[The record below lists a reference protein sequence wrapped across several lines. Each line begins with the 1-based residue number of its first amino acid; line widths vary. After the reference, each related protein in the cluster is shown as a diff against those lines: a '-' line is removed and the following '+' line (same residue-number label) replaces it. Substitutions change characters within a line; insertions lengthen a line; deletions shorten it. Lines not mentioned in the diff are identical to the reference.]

1 MGASRASMKR
11 HKSVTMPNTHQHQK
25 PPTGARECVLSLL
38 RRGKNDAEIVAHYT
52 VVEHGLNEQQIA
64 ALRASVAAAPP
75 APPLLSSTP
84 SKTPSRHTS
93 TDPGSDV
100 QRRKDEEVG
109 IGLTLTNM
117 APYDVL
123 KLAPGGAAHTSGQ
136 VGSNARAPN
145 P

>member
-1 MGASRASMKR
+1 
-11 HKSVTMPNTHQHQK
+11 
-25 PPTGARECVLSLL
+25 VLSLL

-52 VVEHGLNEQQIA
+52 VVEHGLNEQQVA

-84 SKTPSRHTS
+84 SKTPSK
-93 TDPGSDV
+93 PAFSDSSSDA
-100 QRRKDEEVG
+100 QGRKEEEVG

-123 KLAPGGAAHTSGQ
+123 KLAPGGAAHISGQ
-136 VGSNARAPN
+136 VKPKAQPPQSLIRNLPSPIFEAMVLSSLAC
-145 P
+145 